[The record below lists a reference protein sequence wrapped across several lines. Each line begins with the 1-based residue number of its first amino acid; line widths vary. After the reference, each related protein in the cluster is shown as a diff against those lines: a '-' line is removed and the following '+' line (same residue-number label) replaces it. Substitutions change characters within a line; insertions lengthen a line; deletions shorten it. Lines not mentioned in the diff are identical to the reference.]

1 MPLDLNEDQ
10 NHEFFSPI
18 HHPSSSFSSLSSS
31 YPILFNPPNQD
42 QEARSYDWETTKHL
56 PSHEEE
62 AEKIIPTSGSWG
74 HSVEESEHK
83 VTVWRKEERNENLAE
98 DGSVKWMP
106 SKMRIMRKML
116 VSNQTDAYTS
126 DNNTTHKF
134 DDHKQQLS
142 SPLGIDDNSSNNYS
156 DKSNNSIVR
165 VCSDCHTTKTPLW
178 RSGPRGPKSLCNACG
193 IRQRKARRAMAAAA
207 AAALGDG
214 AVIVEAEKSV
224 KGKKLQKKK
233 EKKTR
238 IEGAA
243 QMKMKRKLGVGAK
256 ASQSRNKFGFEDL
269 TLRLRKNLAMHQVFP
284 QDEKEAAILL
294 MALSY
299 GLVH

>member
-1 MPLDLNEDQ
+1 M
-10 NHEFFSPI
+10 
-18 HHPSSSFSSLSSS
+18 
-31 YPILFNPPNQD
+31 
-42 QEARSYDWETTKHL
+42 
-56 PSHEEE
+56 
-62 AEKIIPTSGSWG
+62 
-74 HSVEESEHK
+74 EESEHK

-178 RSGPRGPKSLCNACG
+178 RSGPRGPKVHL
-193 IRQRKARRAMAAAA
+193 
-207 AAALGDG
+207 
-214 AVIVEAEKSV
+214 
-224 KGKKLQKKK
+224 
-233 EKKTR
+233 
-238 IEGAA
+238 
-243 QMKMKRKLGVGAK
+243 
-256 ASQSRNKFGFEDL
+256 
-269 TLRLRKNLAMHQVFP
+269 
-284 QDEKEAAILL
+284 ILL
-294 MALSY
+294 KTQIPIMESVLNNFRTNQFLLFPSIF
-299 GLVH
+299 